1 MGDRVLVATT
11 DPITFTTELIGWYAV
26 QVNANDIA
34 CMGARPRWFLAT
46 VLLPE
51 GAEPGLAKSIFSQ
64 ILETCTALD
73 VSLIGGHTE
82 VTHKLQRPLVVGF
95 MLGETSRE
103 RLVRTSD
110 ARPGDAIVLTK
121 AIAIEGTAI
130 LSTMAVSH
138 LRPKISKSI
147 LKKAERFLFEPGISV
162 VAEALAAQDLA
173 DIHAMHD
180 PTEGGLATGLQ
191 EIAESAQVGLEVDW
205 EAIPFLQ
212 ECKDI
217 CSQLELNPLGLL
229 ASGALIM
236 TLPKNQANSLVEGLS
251 LRNIQAHVIGKVL
264 AQEKGVMLRTA
275 GKVEPLP
282 QFPRDELAR
291 YLEQLDQA

>member
-1 MGDRVLVATT
+1 MNTGTLRTGKLPPGLLRELLAKIPSNDPRVLLGGRVGEDAAAIDMGDRVLVAKT
-11 DPITFTTELIGWYAV
+11 DPITFTSELIGWYAV

-51 GAEPGLAKSIFSQ
+51 GAEPCLAKSIFSQ

-130 LSTMAVSH
+130 LSNMAVSH

-147 LKKAERFLFEPGISV
+147 LKKAEQFLFEPGISV
-162 VAEALAAQDLA
+162 VTEALAAQDLA

-180 PTEGGLATGLQ
+180 PTEG
-191 EIAESAQVGLEVDW
+191 
-205 EAIPFLQ
+205 
-212 ECKDI
+212 CKER
-217 CSQLELNPLGLL
+217 S
-229 ASGALIM
+229 
-236 TLPKNQANSLVEGLS
+236 
-251 LRNIQAHVIGKVL
+251 R
-264 AQEKGVMLRTA
+264 
-275 GKVEPLP
+275 
-282 QFPRDELAR
+282 
-291 YLEQLDQA
+291 